1 MAVVDLHLHTTASD
15 GRLTPAR
22 LISLAAEK
30 GLKTI
35 AVTDHDSTEGLKE
48 AFEAARSFPR
58 LSVIPGAELST
69 DIPGDEIHVL
79 AYFFRYEDAQVQ
91 EVLQRFRA
99 GRLGRAMK
107 MVEKLGELGVEI
119 EWERVQEI
127 AGDASV
133 GRPHIA
139 QAMVEKGYIREP
151 WEAFDLYINRNG
163 PAYVEREKLTPRE
176 AVSLIVDWGGAAV
189 LAHPSE
195 IANLDDTLEDL
206 KDAGLSGMEVYYSR
220 YSYERIQELA
230 DIAARHGM
238 IPCGGSDYHA
248 SGNTGEPLPGTMGP
262 PLDTVERLR
271 EVAAKRSLGAI

>member
-48 AFEAARSFPR
+48 AFEAARAFPR

-79 AYFFRYEDAQVQ
+79 AYFFRYEDVQVQ

-220 YSYERIQELA
+220 YSIERIQELA